1 MNWIKRWFDER
12 RVKAL
17 KRKIA
22 RMKNEAK
29 EADVEPLMPAME
41 TISNRIRRE
50 RIVVLEKAI
59 EKIDADKNETSYPP
73 E

>member
-1 MNWIKRWFDER
+1 MNWIQRWFDER

-17 KRKIA
+17 KRKIM

-29 EADVEPLMPAME
+29 EAEVEPLMPAME

-59 EKIDADKNETSYPP
+59 EKIDADKNDGPDPTE
-73 E
+73 

>member
-1 MNWIKRWFDER
+1 MNWIERWLEQR

-17 KRKIA
+17 KKRIA

-29 EADVEPLMPAME
+29 EAEVIPLMPAVE
-41 TISNRIRRE
+41 TISHRIRLE

-59 EKIDADKNETSYPP
+59 EKIEAEKDAGPNPSA
-73 E
+73 

>member
-1 MNWIKRWFDER
+1 MNWISRWFEAR

-17 KRKIA
+17 KKKIA

-29 EADVEPLMPAME
+29 EAEVEPLMPAVE

-50 RIVVLEKAI
+50 RIVVLEKAV
-59 EKIDADKNETSYPP
+59 EKMDADKNKDG
-73 E
+73 